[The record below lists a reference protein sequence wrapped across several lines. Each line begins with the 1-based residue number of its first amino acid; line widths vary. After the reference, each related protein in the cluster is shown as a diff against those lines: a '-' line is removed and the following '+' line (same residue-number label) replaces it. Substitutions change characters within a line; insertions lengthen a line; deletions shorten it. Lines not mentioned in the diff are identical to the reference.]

1 MYWFFFIK
9 FSPLGIGSGSGFAVF
24 PFPVGLFCLFCGG
37 KDGGLRGRRGD
48 CLLGCFP
55 LFYLGKF
62 FLHCRMCLF
71 LASKL
76 FVSLRCG
83 GEEEV

>member
-37 KDGGLRGRRGD
+37 KEGG

-62 FLHCRMCLF
+62 FLHCKMCLF